1 MSEAP
6 APASSL
12 VAGGDAFSA
21 AVKAAQEDI
30 AQGVEKAG
38 LRNDP
43 IRYPLAAISTVLG
56 LFPDFLRYMHDT
68 AEEARQPLDAAALAR
83 MEKAAA
89 EGASR
94 ASSALVRAH
103 NRRSVVVG
111 SLVVVLF
118 VAAGLGGGYWWGR
131 SDAITRFRLS
141 ESGFAA
147 MMHDSP
153 AVASGWLAL
162 ARMNDY
168 DTLMG
173 ACHGSR
179 GFMTDEGRHAC
190 LAPLWLDDEKAAP
203 PPAKA
208 AKP

>member
-1 MSEAP
+1 MSETP

-68 AEEARQPLDAAALAR
+68 VEEARQPLDAAALAR
-83 MEKAAA
+83 MERAVA

-103 NRRSVVVG
+103 NRRSVIVG
-111 SLVVVLF
+111 SLVVALF
-118 VAAGLGGGYWWGR
+118 VGVGLGGGYWWGR
-131 SDAITRFRLS
+131 SDAITRFHLS
-141 ESGFAA
+141 EAGFAA

-153 AVASGWLAL
+153 AAATGWLAL
-162 ARMNDY
+162 ARVNDY

-179 GFMTDEGRHAC
+179 GFVTDEGRHAC
-190 LAPLWLDDEKAAP
+190 LAPLWMDDDKVAP
-203 PPAKA
+203 PPAKTG
-208 AKP
+208 KP

>member
-6 APASSL
+6 APASLL

-43 IRYPLAAISTVLG
+43 IRYPLAAISTALG

-68 AEEARQPLDAAALAR
+68 AEEARQPLDAVALAR

-103 NRRSVVVG
+103 NRRSVIIG
-111 SLVVVLF
+111 SLVVALF
-118 VAAGLGGGYWWGR
+118 VAAGLGGG
-131 SDAITRFRLS
+131 SA
-141 ESGFAA
+141 
-147 MMHDSP
+147 
-153 AVASGWLAL
+153 
-162 ARMNDY
+162 
-168 DTLMG
+168 G
-173 ACHGSR
+173 AEATPSHGSASR
-179 GFMTDEGRHAC
+179 
-190 LAPLWLDDEKAAP
+190 
-203 PPAKA
+203 
-208 AKP
+208 KPGSQP

>member
-6 APASSL
+6 APASL

-68 AEEARQPLDAAALAR
+68 AEEARQPLDTAALAR

-103 NRRSVVVG
+103 NQRSVVVG
-111 SLVVVLF
+111 SLVVALF

-131 SDAITRFRLS
+131 SDAITRFHLS
-141 ESGFAA
+141 EAGFANL
-147 MMHDSP
+147 MHDSP
-153 AVASGWLAL
+153 TVATGWLAL
-162 ARMNDY
+162 AGRNDY
-168 DTLMG
+168 DTLM
-173 ACHGSR
+173 ATCHGAS
-179 GFMTDEGRHAC
+179 GFTTPEGRHAC
-190 LAPLWLDDEKAAP
+190 LAPIWLDDEKTAP
-203 PPAKA
+203 PPHDHAKS
-208 AKP
+208 